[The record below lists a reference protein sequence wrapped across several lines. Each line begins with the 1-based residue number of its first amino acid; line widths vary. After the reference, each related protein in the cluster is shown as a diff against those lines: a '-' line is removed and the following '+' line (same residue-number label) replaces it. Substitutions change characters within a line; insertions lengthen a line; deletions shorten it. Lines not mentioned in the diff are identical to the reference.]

1 MRVVTCWC
9 SRPVLVDWG
18 IRGGGA
24 QVYRETS
31 SVVPIHG
38 QIAGT
43 PYLTTRRNDARTT
56 SIPASGKGGGSERD
70 RSFGSNY
77 VALDEG
83 VGVSHAHCGDVL

>member
-43 PYLTTRRNDARTT
+43 PYLTTWRNDARTT
-56 SIPASGKGGGSERD
+56 NIPASGKGGASEIG
-70 RSFGSNY
+70 RS
-77 VALDEG
+77 VAIMSRWTRAWAYRMHI
-83 VGVSHAHCGDVL
+83 VVM